1 MYKINSLKRLNKSDL
16 IKIGQN
22 SNLETY
28 KCTKVELINK
38 LVDAGLCESP
48 LSSGAGGAVGGDCS
62 DTDTLLPVDL
72 QCDFLYY
79 ERLVDAKL
87 PTVPN
92 CSFLQ
97 LYTYLSGGD
106 EGSVKALD
114 RAVKHASAGDVTSVK
129 VCQVRKSSSVRY
141 W

>member
-1 MYKINSLKRLNKSDL
+1 MISKVAFTHDDRFANRYANTVRRPVCKLMQISGRKRLNKSDL

-79 ERLVDAKL
+79 ERLAKVARWL
-87 PTVPN
+87 T
-92 CSFLQ
+92 
-97 LYTYLSGGD
+97 G
-106 EGSVKALD
+106 
-114 RAVKHASAGDVTSVK
+114 RAIHVI
-129 VCQVRKSSSVRY
+129 RY
-141 W
+141 MDYG